1 LGGGGKDAEGRGL
14 QDSGCP
20 QVILQTVTTTTDTT
34 ETEIQRRLG
43 QSYKKTSIILG
54 VIGMFILGIPLG
66 IAAFIFARK
75 AETQGV
81 KATAGIV
88 LAVLDIVLAIVVM
101 VVLKPFN
108 I

>member
-1 LGGGGKDAEGRGL
+1 MT
-14 QDSGCP
+14 
-20 QVILQTVTTTTDTT
+20 TVTDTT
-34 ETEIQRRLG
+34 DIEFQRRLG
-43 QSYKKTSIILG
+43 RTYKRTSIIMG

-66 IAAFIFARK
+66 IAAFIYARK

-88 LAVLDIVLAIVVM
+88 LAVMDIVLAILVLVVM
-101 VVLKPFN
+101 RPFN

>member
-1 LGGGGKDAEGRGL
+1 M
-14 QDSGCP
+14 
-20 QVILQTVTTTTDTT
+20 TTTADAT
-34 ETEIQRRLG
+34 EIEIQRRLG
-43 QSYKKTSIILG
+43 LSYKKTSIVLG
-54 VIGMFILGIPLG
+54 VIGLFILGIPLG

-88 LAVLDIVLAIVVM
+88 LAVLDIVLSIVIMVVM
-101 VVLKPFN
+101 RPFN

>member
-1 LGGGGKDAEGRGL
+1 M
-14 QDSGCP
+14 
-20 QVILQTVTTTTDTT
+20 TTTADAT
-34 ETEIQRRLG
+34 EIEIQRRLG
-43 QSYKKTSIILG
+43 LSYKKTSIVLG

-75 AETQGV
+75 AEAQGV

-88 LAVLDIVLAIVVM
+88 LAVLDIVLAIVIM
-101 VVLKPFN
+101 VVMRPFN

>member
-1 LGGGGKDAEGRGL
+1 MT
-14 QDSGCP
+14 
-20 QVILQTVTTTTDTT
+20 TVTDTT
-34 ETEIQRRLG
+34 DIEFQRRLG
-43 QSYKKTSIILG
+43 RTYKRTSIIMG
-54 VIGMFILGIPLG
+54 VIGMFVLGIPLG
-66 IAAFIFARK
+66 IAAFIYARK

-88 LAVLDIVLAIVVM
+88 LAVMDIVLAIVFL

>member
-1 LGGGGKDAEGRGL
+1 MT
-14 QDSGCP
+14 
-20 QVILQTVTTTTDTT
+20 TVTDTT
-34 ETEIQRRLG
+34 DIEFQRRLG
-43 QSYKKTSIILG
+43 RTYTKTSIIMG

-66 IAAFIFARK
+66 IAAFIYARK

-88 LAVLDIVLAIVVM
+88 LAVMDIVLAIVFL

>member
-1 LGGGGKDAEGRGL
+1 MT
-14 QDSGCP
+14 
-20 QVILQTVTTTTDTT
+20 TVTDTT
-34 ETEIQRRLG
+34 DIEFQRRLG
-43 QSYKKTSIILG
+43 RTYKKTSIIMG

-66 IAAFIFARK
+66 IAAFIYARK

-88 LAVLDIVLAIVVM
+88 LAVMDIVLAIVFL

>member
-1 LGGGGKDAEGRGL
+1 MT
-14 QDSGCP
+14 
-20 QVILQTVTTTTDTT
+20 TVTDTT
-34 ETEIQRRLG
+34 DIEFQRRLG
-43 QSYKKTSIILG
+43 RTYKRTSIIMG

-66 IAAFIFARK
+66 IAAFIYARK

-88 LAVLDIVLAIVVM
+88 LAVIDIVLAIVFL